1 MFELS
6 ETYNLSCLY
15 PSEYINISEMLQ
27 QPSPRTTDSN
37 DSTTDTT
44 DTTDT
49 TETSYD
55 TLCKQIKEKSS
66 TSSTITNAM
75 LMEKKYNILSLQ
87 EEKLKVEIENIEL
100 EKIKLQLQISSL
112 NQ

>member
-27 QPSPRTTDSN
+27 QPSPHTTDSN
-37 DSTTDTT
+37 DSTT

-66 TSSTITNAM
+66 TSSTITHAM

>member
-44 DTTDT
+44 DTT
-49 TETSYD
+49 ETSYD

-87 EEKLKVEIENIEL
+87 EKKLKVEIENIEL